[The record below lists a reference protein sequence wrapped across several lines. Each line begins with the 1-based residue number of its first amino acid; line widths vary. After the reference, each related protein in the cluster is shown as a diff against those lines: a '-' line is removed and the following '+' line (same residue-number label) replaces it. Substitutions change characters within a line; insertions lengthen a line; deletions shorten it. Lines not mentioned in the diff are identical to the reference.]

1 MAVMAGKLD
10 TYCLSCLLKWYC
22 SIYPNNHLFHLSL
35 SLFVKRDNQSELVD
49 LTLDSS
55 QDSNQ
60 EPLRPN
66 NPTAKANGGG
76 GGDDSEDGS
85 KDGSEDGSKD
95 GSKDDSDD
103 KGDDEKKTGDDGTR
117 ENVRV
122 FVRIRPLLKGKESG
136 TPRMSYDGN
145 TISVVSSGR
154 SVLTCLV
161 LFPIC
166 MFLISCSLL

>member
-1 MAVMAGKLD
+1 M
-10 TYCLSCLLKWYC
+10 KWYC

-66 NPTAKANGGG
+66 NPIAKASGGG

-85 KDGSEDGSKD
+85 ED

-145 TISVVSSGR
+145 TISVVSSG